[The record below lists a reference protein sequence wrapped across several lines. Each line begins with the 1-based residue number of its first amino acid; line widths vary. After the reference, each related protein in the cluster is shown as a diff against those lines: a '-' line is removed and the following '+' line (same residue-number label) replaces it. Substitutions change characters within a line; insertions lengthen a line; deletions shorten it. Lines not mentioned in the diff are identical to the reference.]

1 MTINVQIDD
10 NNKAF
15 QDYQF
20 SRNVGLFLFYEYS
33 LFIYSAPTSLIA
45 FTQDLHQILI
55 YVYTFT
61 KMLKYENLPLKPMI
75 GCFFLK

>member
-1 MTINVQIDD
+1 MPINVQIDG

-20 SRNVGLFLFYEYS
+20 SRNVGLFLFYECS

-45 FTQDLHQILI
+45 FTQDLQQILI
-55 YVYTFT
+55 YTFT
-61 KMLKYENLPLKPMI
+61 KMLK
-75 GCFFLK
+75 